1 MKFNYLWLLVLG
13 VLSLTACKKER
24 TENYIARKDTS
35 LLSEKQARSL
45 ILNQAVDQ
53 AEDKSVSQQN
63 QFAFQAPK
71 HWQKQTA
78 SGFRVA
84 SYLVSK
90 NELKVDVSVTK
101 FPGDVGGDLA
111 NVNRWRNQLGL
122 SSISNTQL
130 NSDFTSFKVGA
141 ISIKS
146 IQYNSADKA
155 ILAAIIF
162 RNNESWFVKLMGDKT
177 LVDQEKR
184 SYRSFLESFKIL

>member
-1 MKFNYLWLLVLG
+1 MKFNCVWILVLG
-13 VLSLTACKKER
+13 VLILTACKKEQP
-24 TENYIARKDTS
+24 ENYIASKDTS
-35 LLSEKQARSL
+35 LLSEQQARSL
-45 ILNQAVDQ
+45 ILNQV
-53 AEDKSVSQQN
+53 EDKAVTQQN

-84 SYLVSK
+84 SYLVTK

-122 SSISNTQL
+122 SSISNMQL
-130 NSDFTSFKVGA
+130 TSDITSFKVGA
-141 ISIKS
+141 ITIKS
-146 IQYNSADKA
+146 IQYNSVDKA

-177 LVDQEKR
+177 LVDQEKT

>member
-1 MKFNYLWLLVLG
+1 MKFNYLWLLVIG
-13 VLSLTACKKER
+13 VLTLTACKKER
-24 TENYIARKDTS
+24 TESYIARKDTS
-35 LLSEKQARSL
+35 LLSEQEARSL
-45 ILNQAVDQ
+45 ILNQA
-53 AEDKSVSQQN
+53 EDKAVSQQN

-90 NELKVDVSVTK
+90 NDLKVDVSVTK

-111 NVNRWRNQLGL
+111 NVNRWRTQLGL

-130 NSDFTSFKVGA
+130 NSDITSFKVGT

-184 SYRSFLESFKIL
+184 SFGPSPL